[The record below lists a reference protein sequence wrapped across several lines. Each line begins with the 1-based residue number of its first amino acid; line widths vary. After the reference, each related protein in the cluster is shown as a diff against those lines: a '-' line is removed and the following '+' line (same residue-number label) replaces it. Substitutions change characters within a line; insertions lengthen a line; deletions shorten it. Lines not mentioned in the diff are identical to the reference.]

1 MMLHLT
7 GCLALLGLLAQVA
20 SAQTGKAPDV
30 NSIVDRMMAALQEN
44 RAHLRA
50 FTVKRHYQLLDKQS
64 QPKAE
69 IVAEIT
75 YHPPGPNQYHIERS
89 SGGMGEK
96 VLRDI
101 LTKDTETTT
110 DTRRRDLSRDN
121 YDFQFLR
128 EDKLDGSRCY
138 VLAMVPKRDE
148 KELVRGQVWVDAQS
162 YKIRRVEGKPM
173 KSPSWWLRDTSILM
187 TFADVNGM
195 WLRTATYAV
204 SSLRFKG
211 QYTMVSRDIEYHA
224 PKPPKPAKSTV
235 KNEASLAGTA
245 VVAGKKTA
253 QR

>member
-1 MMLHLT
+1 MMHIT
-7 GCLALLGLLAQVA
+7 GCFILLGMLAQVV
-20 SAQTGKAPDV
+20 SAQTGNVPDV

-44 RAHLRA
+44 RAHLRT
-50 FTVKRHYQLLDKQS
+50 FTVKRRYQLLDKQS

-69 IVAEIT
+69 IVADIT
-75 YHPPGPNQYHIERS
+75 YRPPGQNQYHVESS

-121 YDFQFLR
+121 YDFQFVR
-128 EDKLDGSRCY
+128 EDKLDGNRCY
-138 VLAMVPKRDE
+138 LLSMTPKRDE

-173 KSPSWWLRDTSILM
+173 KSPSWWLRDTSIQM

-211 QYTMVSRDIEYHA
+211 QYTMVSRDIEYQA
-224 PKPPKPAKSTV
+224 PKPAKAAKSTV
-235 KNEASLAGTA
+235 KNTASLAGAA
-245 VVAGKKTA
+245 VITGKKTG